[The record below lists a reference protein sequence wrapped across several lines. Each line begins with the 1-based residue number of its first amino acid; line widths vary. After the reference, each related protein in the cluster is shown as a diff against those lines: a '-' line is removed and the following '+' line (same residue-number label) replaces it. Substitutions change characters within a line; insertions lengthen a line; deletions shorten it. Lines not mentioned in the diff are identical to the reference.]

1 MKEAV
6 AEKGVKNLYHFT
18 NIENLENIFMHGICS
33 RKKLDQENIKSFYND
48 ASRLDNCLS
57 SICMSIEFP
66 NYKMFFS
73 LRDKNKD
80 IKWAIIKINSR
91 LLSDIECAFCW
102 TNAADK
108 SVSSIPIR
116 RRMGKDAFLKMF
128 EEREG
133 YPSRKVLGIP
143 KNYPTNPQ
151 AEVLVLDTVSVEYI
165 DEIIFSNKIEMEILE
180 KINKIKP
187 DNISVKKDESKFFPR
202 IDHKH
207 WKST

>member
-1 MKEAV
+1 
-6 AEKGVKNLYHFT
+6 
-18 NIENLENIFMHGICS
+18 
-33 RKKLDQENIKSFYND
+33 
-48 ASRLDNCLS
+48 
-57 SICMSIEFP
+57 MSIEFP

-116 RRMGKDAFLKMF
+116 QRIGKDAFLKMF

-202 IDHKH
+202 RDHKH